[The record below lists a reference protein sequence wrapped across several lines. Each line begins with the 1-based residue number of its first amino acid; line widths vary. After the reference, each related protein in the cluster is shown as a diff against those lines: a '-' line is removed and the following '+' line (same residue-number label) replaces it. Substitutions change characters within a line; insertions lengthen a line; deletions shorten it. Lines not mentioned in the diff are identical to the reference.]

1 MYTKALKIANFA
13 KMKLVQLHQLFG
25 CGNTDVPVRNAVN
38 KLALFLLGTVFTLGP
53 IGEMISYWKEK
64 AISPSSST
72 RTLNHGTEEIIS
84 ALKDF
89 YDKQI
94 HEMKADHRNEI
105 QAIKNECSSLK
116 EMLEEKDEFIQI
128 VMKKIERPLKTAT
141 TGRKGRENK
150 KEEKAKKESN
160 ELAEAKKEIA
170 KLKED
175 LEQLRREVRAGRMN
189 EKDSRQSRKGPHK
202 VGEENLHPQ
211 SRFWAGFATDLNLSE
226 WDVYSLMKRDST
238 RQNSDTED
246 HGDDSN
252 SSRTKSKC
260 REVCESETVTRK
272 GNKMQRWIWKMNR
285 KLKRQAKHD
294 PMWDERR
301 EELEE
306 WQKLSHSEEILEE
319 EIQDILEDMEQMLR
333 KELERLNKE
342 ETGEGEIEEDI
353 LEDMEQM
360 LRKELERLNK
370 EETGEGEIEE
380 DILEDMEQMLRKELE
395 RLNKEEIGEGEIEE
409 DILEDMEQM
418 LKKEIDEVDMEE
430 IEELLEGDIEED
442 MLEEIEKLLKE
453 ELQDIL
459 EDMEEGLEEEE
470 EVLKEDDPE
479 EIFEDTEILEAIREI
494 LQEEKAQMHSKRRWG
509 KNAWKSIIREHKE
522 RKADKRAEKKLRK
535 QQLIST
541 KRKEERKTQRE
552 AENRW
557 VSRVKRNIMHR
568 HEERKH
574 QRKSGKGMG
583 LWSLI
588 VLAKLKRKLMKANR
602 MADQA
607 LIQREAMSLALED
620 YKFRI
625 AERERRKEAK
635 RFLKEQKERR
645 AQSKARKDRL
655 EKEMRFKRKQEHKK
669 RKALEREMRKEAK
682 RAFKEEE
689 KERKAQIKAEKD
701 RMRNEWRYKIQQERK
716 KRRALESLEIQRINR
731 ELQEMVRRKKD
742 LDMYKLPLN
751 SLEALILEYIWF
763 FLEEPALISLYLRH
777 PTDPNYI
784 LNVLEE
790 RWKNRKKDRKT
801 TRS

>member
-1 MYTKALKIANFA
+1 
-13 KMKLVQLHQLFG
+13 MKLVQLHQLFG

-38 KLALFLLGTVFTLGP
+38 KLALFLLGTVFTLVP
-53 IGEMISYWKEK
+53 IGDMISYWKEK

-94 HEMKADHRNEI
+94 QEMKADHRNEI
-105 QAIKNECSSLK
+105 QAIKDECSCLK

-141 TGRKGRENK
+141 TGQKGRENK

-160 ELAEAKKEIA
+160 ELAEAMKEIA

-189 EKDSRQSRKGPHK
+189 EKDAKQSGNGPHK

-211 SRFWAGFATDLNLSE
+211 SRFWAGFATDPNLSE
-226 WDVYSLMKRDST
+226 LDVYSLMKRDST

-246 HGDDSN
+246 HGDESN
-252 SSRTKSKC
+252 SSRTKRKC
-260 REVCESETVTRK
+260 REVCESKTVTRN
-272 GNKMQRWIWKMNR
+272 GNKIQRWNWKMNR

-294 PMWDERR
+294 PMWDELR
-301 EELEE
+301 EELKE
-306 WQKLSHSEEILEE
+306 WQKLSNSEEIPEE
-319 EIQDILEDMEQMLR
+319 EIQGILDDMEQMLR
-333 KELERLNKE
+333 KELEKVNKE
-342 ETGEGEIEEDI
+342 EIGEV
-353 LEDMEQM
+353 
-360 LRKELERLNK
+360 
-370 EETGEGEIEE
+370 EIEE

-418 LKKEIDEVDMEE
+418 LKKEIDELDLEE
-430 IEELLEGDIEED
+430 IEKLLEGDIEED

-459 EDMEEGLEEEE
+459 EDMEKGLEEEE

-479 EIFEDTEILEAIREI
+479 EIFEDTEILEAIRQI

-535 QQLIST
+535 RQLIST

-574 QRKSGKGMG
+574 QRKS
-583 LWSLI
+583 
-588 VLAKLKRKLMKANR
+588 
-602 MADQA
+602 
-607 LIQREAMSLALED
+607 ED

-625 AERERRKEAK
+625 AEQERRKEAK
-635 RFLKEQKERR
+635 RFLKEEKERR

-655 EKEMRFKRKQEHKK
+655 EKEMRLKRKQEHKK

-689 KERKAQIKAEKD
+689 KERKAQIKAEEDK
-701 RMRNEWRYKIQQERK
+701 MRNERRYKIQQERK
-716 KRRALESLEIQRINR
+716 KRRALESLEIRRINR
-731 ELQEMVRRKKD
+731 ELREMVRRKKD

-751 SLEALILEYIWF
+751 SVEALILEYIWS
-763 FLEEPALISLYLRH
+763 FLEEPALLSLYLRH
-777 PTDPNYI
+777 PTNPNYN

-790 RWKNRKKDRKT
+790 RWKNRKKDRKAQGTSSSPPTAFGPLALGT
-801 TRS
+801 TPSSLEPAHVHLSIQSTFQGQAASSSPPTAFGPPALGASKESELPAAPHCF